1 MKRIINFFLHRVDHK
16 NQINFQK
23 AQTLTTVLL
32 IASVAVLLL
41 IINILIN
48 SGFAKARSPFFS
60 FMGLI
65 ITLVV
70 IRSGRYRFAS
80 NMLSFLLTGVAV
92 LSLFTTKQYPDPYYF
107 FIHFFLFF
115 VYIIFSAMFSDR
127 WVLIT
132 NTLIILF
139 VSWLSFYL
147 RREFVPESITVLA
160 DFGIVIFSFCI
171 ILTFALSYLFTSFI
185 ERTMKALNKANRETA
200 EKNENLRALAEKIKN
215 GSQRLNEAGAFLT
228 DLSNNVA
235 RNAEKEAAQAEEISS
250 SMEEMLTGIIGNT
263 QNSESFHKESL
274 QSAGDLKQNGE
285 YILNAVNL
293 ISDISKKTAVINEI
307 AFQTNILSLNASIQS
322 AKAGE
327 KGLGFSVVAE
337 EIRRLSE
344 YSNKT
349 SDEIEHL
356 AKSGS
361 KITKRLKASLEKILE
376 DNSTSLQLI
385 EAISKAGKEQQNG
398 AEIIN
403 NSVQQL
409 SSITNKNSETA
420 EQMAKSAKSLSD
432 QSVKLL
438 ESLKMLETE

>member
-1 MKRIINFFLHRVDHK
+1 MKRIVNFFLHRVDHK

-32 IASVAVLLL
+32 TASVAVLLL

-48 SGFAKARSPFFS
+48 SGFAKAQSPLFS

-65 ITLVV
+65 ITLAV
-70 IRSGRYRFAS
+70 IRIGRYRFAS
-80 NMLSFLLTGVAV
+80 NMLSFLLMGVAV

-132 NTLIILF
+132 NTAIILF

-147 RREFVPESITVLA
+147 RRAFIPDSIIGLA
-160 DFGIVIFSFCI
+160 DFGIIIFTFCI

-185 ERTMKALNKANRETA
+185 ERTMKALNKANSETS
-200 EKNENLRALAEKIKN
+200 EKNESLRALGEKIKI

-235 RNAEKEAAQAEEISS
+235 RNAETEAAQAEEISS

-263 QNSESFHKESL
+263 QNSETFHKESL
-274 QSAGDLKQNGE
+274 KSADDLKQNGE
-285 YILNAVNL
+285 YILNAIKL
-293 ISDISKKTAVINEI
+293 ISAISEKTAVINEI

-327 KGLGFSVVAE
+327 KGHGFSVVAE
-337 EIRRLSE
+337 EIRRLSD

-356 AKSGS
+356 AESGS
-361 KITKRLKASLEKILE
+361 KITKRLKESLEKILD
-376 DNSTSLQLI
+376 DNSKSLQLI

-409 SSITNKNSETA
+409 SGITNKNSETA
-420 EQMAKSAKSLSD
+420 DQMAKGAKNLSD
-432 QSVKLL
+432 QSAKLL
-438 ESLKMLETE
+438 ESLKMLDAD